1 MRVDPSALSRLDEYC
16 QLLRKWNR
24 SFNFISRKDVDRLVP
39 RHILDSLSIAPYLHG
54 STVLDIGSGA
64 GLPGIP
70 LAIVHGDISF
80 ELCDRAERRIRFLQ
94 QMRMTLELDNVTCVL
109 ADLKRDMTRHRGEG
123 PSQDDGLPLGSYTTI
138 TARGV
143 AQPVEVWRLAEP
155 LLAAGGRVLCFL
167 STQGAQVAADINAD
181 ERFRAQLIEVK
192 VPRLTQTHEI
202 LSLERP

>member
-1 MRVDPSALSRLDEYC
+1 MRVDQQALSRLDEFC

-39 RHILDSLSIAPYLHG
+39 RHILDSLSIAPYLQG
-54 STVLDIGSGA
+54 STVLDIGSGS

-70 LAIVHGDISF
+70 LAIVRRDIRF

-94 QMRMTLELDNVTCVL
+94 QMRMTLELDNVTCTL
-109 ADLKRDMTRHRGEG
+109 ADLNGEAPRDMAHH
-123 PSQDDGLPLGSYTTI
+123 DGLSLNAYSTI
-138 TARGV
+138 TARAI

-155 LLAAGGRVLCFL
+155 LLAPEGRVLYFL
-167 STQGAQVAADINAD
+167 STQGAQVAADINED

-202 LSLERP
+202 LSLERS